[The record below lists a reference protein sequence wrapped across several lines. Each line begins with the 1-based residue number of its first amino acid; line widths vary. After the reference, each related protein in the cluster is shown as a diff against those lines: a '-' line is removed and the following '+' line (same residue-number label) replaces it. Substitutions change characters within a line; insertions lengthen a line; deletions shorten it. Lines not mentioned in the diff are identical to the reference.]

1 MIGKVFKLEYRKD
14 CGELLQFLCICQIW
28 YQNTGDSFN
37 SPSQGFWYHHLSQF
51 KFMRMSSCNKQYKN
65 ALSFCIFFPQYILK
79 WLKKKQYSLGL
90 GFFFWWWKWEK
101 ETEDDSSKPV
111 NRSGLS
117 PQWNFRAHTPVCSL
131 SNIVTQKSMLTLTES
146 TLEWKGKLLKCLLV

>member
-1 MIGKVFKLEYRKD
+1 MCNFLKPRLKDFMIGKVFKLEYRKD

-90 GFFFWWWKWEK
+90 GFFFDGENERKK
-101 ETEDDSSKPV
+101 QKMTLQSQSTDQALAHSET
-111 NRSGLS
+111 SGLIHQS
-117 PQWNFRAHTPVCSL
+117 AP
-131 SNIVTQKSMLTLTES
+131 
-146 TLEWKGKLLKCLLV
+146 